1 MQNKRIFAPQPG
13 FQTNFLA
20 STADIVVGGS
30 AAGVGKTWALLVDP
44 LRVLDTVT
52 YKHVNLKLFGGVIFR
67 RTTPQI
73 RNTGGLWDASY
84 EIYLNIKGEPKE
96 SSLDWDFKGGASVS
110 FRHLEYEKNIYDW
123 QGTEIAYLGFDE
135 LTHFT
140 EKMFFYLL
148 TRNRST
154 CGIKPY
160 CRATCNPDPDSWVY
174 KLIQWWIDP
183 LTGYPIKEREGVIR
197 YFVRYKEDYIW
208 GDTHEEV
215 ATAAAFYLDE
225 IVENSQGII
234 THKDLIK
241 SITFISGSIY
251 DNKELLKRDPGYI
264 GNLLAQDE
272 DTKLQLFDSC
282 WKAGTSPDDVYD
294 YQSFNGMFN
303 NVMDVQ
309 RKGRYITAD
318 IAMKGSDKFVV
329 GYWEG
334 FELMDVEVMSK
345 SDGKEVVDM
354 ISAVAKYYGVQ
365 NQNIVYDADGVGSF
379 IDGFIVGSKPFNNN
393 GIVIDIRD
401 PVSKK
406 IIKENYQNLKT
417 QCYYRSGDRVNKG
430 GYRIN
435 SNAAGKMYDAS
446 TTLRQ
451 RFVYER
457 KAIKKHKA
465 DFDGKLRILPKEEM
479 KIKLN
484 GQSPDLMDMFMMR
497 EYFELQ
503 PTRINTDADY

>member
-1 MQNKRIFAPQPG
+1 MKIIKPQTG
-13 FQTNFLA
+13 FQEQFLA
-20 STADIVVGGS
+20 STADIVIGGS

-52 YKHVNLKLFGGVIFR
+52 YKHINRKLFGGVIFR

-73 RNTGGLWDASY
+73 RNTGGLWDASF
-84 EIYLNIKGEPKE
+84 EIYLNVKGDPKE
-96 SSLDWDFKGGASVS
+96 STLDWVFNGGATVS

-154 CGIKPY
+154 SGIRPY

-183 LTGYPIKEREGVIR
+183 MTGFPIKEREGVVR

-208 GDTHEEV
+208 GDTYEEV
-215 ATAAAFYLDE
+215 IELASFYLDD
-225 IVENSQGII
+225 IVTNSLGVI

-241 SITFISGSIY
+241 SLTFISGSIY
-251 DNKELLKRDPGYI
+251 DNKELLKKDPGYI

-294 YQSFNGMFN
+294 YNSFQGMFN
-303 NVMDVQ
+303 NVMEVDK
-309 RKGRYITAD
+309 KGKYITAD

-334 FELMDVEVMSK
+334 HELMDVEVMAK
-345 SDGKEVVDM
+345 SDGQEVVKM
-354 ISAVAKYYGVQ
+354 ISAVANHYGVQ
-365 NQNIVYDADGVGSF
+365 NHNIVFDADGVGSF
-379 IDGFIVGSKPFNNN
+379 IDGFIPGAYPFNNN
-393 GIVIDIRD
+393 GAVIEIRD

-417 QCYYRSGDRVNKG
+417 QCYYRSGDRVGKG
-430 GYRIN
+430 GYKV
-435 SNAAGKMYDAS
+435 SEHAARKMYDS
-446 TTLRQ
+446 TMTLRQ
-451 RFVYER
+451 RLVYER

-465 DFDGKLRILPKEEM
+465 DFDGKLRILPKDEM

-497 EYFELQ
+497 EIFDLKPAYVFVS
-503 PTRINTDADY
+503 